1 MELMLKRKFHPKG
14 TNGKLFNGGQLVC
27 FTIELPWLNNR
38 RNVSCIPNGR
48 YRIAKRFTTERG
60 WHLYVEDVPNRSW
73 ILIHPA
79 NNALKEL
86 RGCIAPVSKLT
97 GHGLGS
103 LSRKAN
109 EKLEELLYPVFRR
122 DEEVFLTIKNDA
134 TMKIID
140 RVKAPTPKFF
150 KVLRTIGIGLAAAG
164 TALLASPVALPA
176 GIVSLGG
183 YLVAGGG
190 VLSAVS
196 QTAVD
201 ENAQP

>member
-1 MELMLKRKFHPKG
+1 MELTLKRTFHPKG
-14 TNGKLFNGGQLVC
+14 TNGKLMNGEQLVC
-27 FTIELPWLNNR
+27 NTIELPWLNNR

-48 YRIAKRFTTERG
+48 YQISKRFTTERG
-60 WHLYVEDVPNRSW
+60 WHLHVEEVPNRSW

-86 RGCIAPVSKLT
+86 KGCIAPVSKLT

-103 LSRKAN
+103 SSRKAN
-109 EKLEELLYPVFRR
+109 EKLEGLLYPAFRR
-122 DEEVFLTIKNDA
+122 NEEVFLNIKNDT
-134 TMKIID
+134 TMNIID

-150 KVLRTIGIGLAAAG
+150 KTLRTIGVSLVAAG
-164 TALLASPVALPA
+164 TVVMVSPVALPT
-176 GIVSLGG
+176 GLVSLGE
-183 YLVAGGG
+183 YLVASGG